1 MTKFYLLIKINFRV
15 QQFQGM
21 GQEDVMK
28 YGNWNKAMK
37 NLDYKMKKFAPV
49 LKNSE
54 NNGQKVFEPHSQ
66 RNKKNNK

>member
-1 MTKFYLLIKINFRV
+1 
-15 QQFQGM
+15 M